1 MIEPQSMQ
9 EGASAWFTKLPT
21 RLTLAVEATVV
32 ASPDPPATA
41 PAAFEDIGCVDGV
54 EGVEGVDVARVVSL
68 G

>member
-21 RLTLAVEATVV
+21 MLTLAVEAAVV

-41 PAAFEDIGCVDGV
+41 PAAFEGVGCA
-54 EGVEGVDVARVVSL
+54 EGVECVDVARVVSL